1 MKPNISKGIW
11 PTMVTPFTESNEID
25 YEATE
30 RLIEWFILN
39 QVDGLFAVCQSSEM
53 FFLTLEERVKLAA
66 FVKEKAAGRVPVIA
80 SGHISDN
87 FDDQIKELNA
97 MADTGIDA
105 LVLITNRLAQEGES
119 DEVWKRNL
127 ESLLKQIP
135 ADIALGFYECPH
147 PYKRLI
153 SPELLKWCAGTGRFL
168 FLKDTSCDVDNMK
181 GKLEAVQGGGLQ
193 IYNANTA
200 TLLETLKL
208 GITGYSGI
216 MANFHPDLYV
226 WLQRNWLV
234 KQEEAAQLVDF
245 LSMAS
250 FIEKQLYPVNAKYYL
265 MLEGILDNYHCR
277 SKNHDEFTATN
288 RLEVEQ
294 LYRLSKSLS
303 EKYRI

>member
-80 SGHISDN
+80 SGHISDD
-87 FDDQIKELNA
+87 FEDQIKELNA

-105 LVLITNRLAQEGES
+105 LVLITNRLALEGES

-181 GKLEAVQGGGLQ
+181 GKLEAVQDGGLQ

-277 SKNHDEFTATN
+277 SKNHDGFTATN

-303 EKYRI
+303 EQYRI

>member
-11 PTMVTPFTESNEID
+11 PTMVTPFTDSNEID
-25 YEATE
+25 YDATE
-30 RLIEWFILN
+30 RLVEWYIHN

-80 SGHISDN
+80 SGHIA
-87 FDDQIKELNA
+87 DDFADQVTELNA
-97 MADTGIDA
+97 MAATGIDA
-105 LVLITNRLAQEGES
+105 LVLITNRLALEGES

-135 ADIALGFYECPH
+135 EDIALGFYECPH

-181 GKLEAVQGGGLQ
+181 GKLDAVQGGGLQ

-226 WLQRNWLV
+226 WLERNWVGKPEQSAHL
-234 KQEEAAQLVDF
+234 ADF
-245 LSMAS
+245 LSLTS
-250 FIEKQLYPVNAKYYL
+250 FIEKQLYPVNSKYYL
-265 MLEGILDNYHCR
+265 MLEGVLTNYHCR
-277 SKNHDEFTATN
+277 SKNHHDFTATN

-294 LYRLSKSLS
+294 LHRLSKVLS
-303 EKYRI
+303 AQFRI